1 MLFLALFMA
10 AFLYLNEQRTSAH
23 HSQLAELEQ
32 AIDLKNRL
40 WQTQEALSGFW
51 LKLEEL
57 AYAESA
63 NAMQE
68 SVKDALRLFK
78 DDLASARRKLKQINN
93 SQGIGAVTYQQLEQR
108 FAGIGAELESLK
120 SQLEQD
126 SPNPIELS
134 LTIGNLTTLRG
145 DIQKDMQFIWQSKLI
160 DLSKPSAIGKLPLF
174 LPLLVTILGLLLL
187 FISYR
192 PIRSLQSLSSETLNR
207 NSLSD
212 LENRLRDLISASQ
225 ERLAQME
232 RELSAN
238 MQNTTK
244 IGQTNRRIEHEL
256 ALLKLYNEN
265 LVNSLRTAIIVTD
278 LDTIVQNYNS
288 AAHHILVLGAEDTGT
303 TLRESPFFAALAARQ
318 NDILKLLSDTQ
329 HKESGLSFTGL
340 PFVSA
345 EKERL
350 LDLSIVPY
358 RDESGNA
365 RGFIWVIDDVT
376 DTATLRNQ
384 LMRSERLAAVGQLS
398 AQVAHEIRNPLSA
411 IGLNAEL
418 LEEEFGPLVSPQ
430 NDKQAEALTLLKGI
444 GAEVE
449 RLNQVTETYLQLAR
463 LPQPEVQEAD
473 INVLLNDLLSLVSA
487 EMKQHHIDIELNLD
501 SPVPVAVFDPGQ
513 LRQAILNMII
523 NSKEAMLDGG
533 RIVIT
538 TNGSPQDL
546 LISVSDTGPGIPT
559 QMRNR
564 IFEPFFSTKP
574 DGTGLGLSLTQEII
588 QGHGGE
594 IEVEENMPS
603 GTTIRVRL
611 PAMPQT
617 RAIAV

>member
-1 MLFLALFMA
+1 MSRNILFQIYAPLMLFLALFMA

-93 SQGIGAVTYQQLEQR
+93 SEGIGAVTYQQLEQR

-212 LENRLRDLISASQ
+212 L
-225 ERLAQME
+225 
-232 RELSAN
+232 
-238 MQNTTK
+238 
-244 IGQTNRRIEHEL
+244 
-256 ALLKLYNEN
+256 
-265 LVNSLRTAIIVTD
+265 
-278 LDTIVQNYNS
+278 
-288 AAHHILVLGAEDTGT
+288 
-303 TLRESPFFAALAARQ
+303 
-318 NDILKLLSDTQ
+318 
-329 HKESGLSFTGL
+329 
-340 PFVSA
+340 
-345 EKERL
+345 
-350 LDLSIVPY
+350 
-358 RDESGNA
+358 
-365 RGFIWVIDDVT
+365 
-376 DTATLRNQ
+376 
-384 LMRSERLAAVGQLS
+384 
-398 AQVAHEIRNPLSA
+398 
-411 IGLNAEL
+411 
-418 LEEEFGPLVSPQ
+418 
-430 NDKQAEALTLLKGI
+430 
-444 GAEVE
+444 
-449 RLNQVTETYLQLAR
+449 
-463 LPQPEVQEAD
+463 
-473 INVLLNDLLSLVSA
+473 
-487 EMKQHHIDIELNLD
+487 
-501 SPVPVAVFDPGQ
+501 
-513 LRQAILNMII
+513 
-523 NSKEAMLDGG
+523 
-533 RIVIT
+533 
-538 TNGSPQDL
+538 
-546 LISVSDTGPGIPT
+546 
-559 QMRNR
+559 
-564 IFEPFFSTKP
+564 
-574 DGTGLGLSLTQEII
+574 
-588 QGHGGE
+588 
-594 IEVEENMPS
+594 
-603 GTTIRVRL
+603 
-611 PAMPQT
+611 
-617 RAIAV
+617 